1 MSEAKPQPSAGEASA
16 PSFEAALQKLET
28 IVQRLEKGEL
38 TLEES
43 LALYEEGIRLSRLC
57 HAKLEE
63 AEGRIEQLVKD
74 ARGEVALDA
83 QGKPRTKPFQP

>member
-1 MSEAKPQPSAGEASA
+1 VSDAKPPAAAGEPGA
-16 PSFEAALQKLET
+16 PTFEAALQKLET

-43 LALYEEGIRLSRLC
+43 LSLYEEGIRLSRLC

-63 AEGRIEQLVKD
+63 AEGKIEQLVKD
-74 ARGEVALDA
+74 ARGDVVLDA
-83 QGKPRTKPFQP
+83 QGKPRTKPFTP

>member
-1 MSEAKPQPSAGEASA
+1 MSDPRPPEAPPA

-43 LALYEEGIRLSRLC
+43 LGLYEEGIRLSRLC

-74 ARGEVALDA
+74 ARGD
-83 QGKPRTKPFQP
+83 

>member
-1 MSEAKPQPSAGEASA
+1 MSDAKPQPVPGETAV

-43 LALYEEGIRLSRLC
+43 LGLYEEGIRLSRLC

-63 AEGRIEQLVKD
+63 AEGKIEQLVKD
-74 ARGEVALDA
+74 ARGDVALDA

>member
-1 MSEAKPQPSAGEASA
+1 MSEAKPPSAGETAA

>member
-1 MSEAKPQPSAGEASA
+1 MSEPAAGTA
-16 PSFEAALQKLET
+16 PTFEAALQKLET

-43 LALYEEGIRLSRLC
+43 LGLYEEGIRLSRLC

-63 AEGRIEQLVKD
+63 AEGKIEQLVKD
-74 ARGEVALDA
+74 ARGDAVLDA
-83 QGKPRTKPFQP
+83 QGRPRTKPFP

>member
-1 MSEAKPQPSAGEASA
+1 MSDDKAAA
-16 PSFEAALQKLET
+16 PAAPTFEGALQKLET
-28 IVQRLEKGEL
+28 IVNRLEKGEL

-63 AEGRIEQLVKD
+63 AEGKIEQLVKD
-74 ARGEVALDA
+74 ARGDVVLDA
-83 QGKPRTKPFQP
+83 QGRPRTKPFQP

>member
-1 MSEAKPQPSAGEASA
+1 MSDEKPQAVAAVA
-16 PSFEAALQKLET
+16 PGPTFEAALQKLET

-43 LALYEEGIRLSRLC
+43 LGLYEEGIQLSRLC
-57 HAKLEE
+57 HSKLEE
-63 AEGRIEQLVKD
+63 AEGKIEQLVKD
-74 ARGEVALDA
+74 SRGDVVLDA